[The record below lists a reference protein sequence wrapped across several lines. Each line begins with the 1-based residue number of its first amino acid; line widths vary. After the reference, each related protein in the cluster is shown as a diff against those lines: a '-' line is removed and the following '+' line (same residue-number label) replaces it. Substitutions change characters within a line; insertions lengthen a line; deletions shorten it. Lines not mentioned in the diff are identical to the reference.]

1 MYAVMGRIPVSGRI
15 SNEDPPKVTTGV
27 KHLLPRIRTQWGSSP
42 VVGGVC
48 GDPGLKQVRSARRRS
63 QCARCEP
70 TRCTAGD
77 TGVFGKEG
85 ADPEYG
91 VSLLK
96 ECRVGNDDE
105 DDVARDMRDR
115 V

>member
-1 MYAVMGRIPVSGRI
+1 M
-15 SNEDPPKVTTGV
+15 
-27 KHLLPRIRTQWGSSP
+27 L
-42 VVGGVC
+42 GGVY
-48 GDPGLKQVRSARRRS
+48 GDPGLKRGYDPPDDDPSVPA
-63 QCARCEP
+63 AEPMRCI
-70 TRCTAGD
+70 AGD
-77 TGVFGKEG
+77 SGVFGKDG